1 MAVLYFYWQCCYRA
15 AINKLLPEGQI
26 FPLFLYSPQAM
37 AFYIFKWLK
46 KKKSKEELLLFRQVC
61 HNKWKLYETQM
72 SVANKVLLKHSDAHH
87 LHVVY
92 GCFAQQQS
100 WAVVKNSFANSCYK
114 RWETKASLCC
124 QKQHF
129 YPVYFQLESKG
140 TYWRVHSITFNP
152 LIRTPGPR
160 QGLCRCGP
168 WLPRT
173 DSPLMPLHL
182 GFTEPN
188 SPSESQQSPAPI
200 FVSRTPSS
208 FCACLRSHSCFDNFY
223 SLVSSSWGPVV
234 TSGWAQGH
242 FLSQIWSSFSNCVG
256 QGRNMKLG
264 ADTYSQGLP
273 RWH

>member
-1 MAVLYFYWQCCYRA
+1 M
-15 AINKLLPEGQI
+15 
-26 FPLFLYSPQAM
+26 
-37 AFYIFKWLK
+37 
-46 KKKSKEELLLFRQVC
+46 
-61 HNKWKLYETQM
+61 
-72 SVANKVLLKHSDAHH
+72 
-87 LHVVY
+87 Y
-92 GCFAQQQS
+92 GCFCTAAELS
-100 WAVVKNSFANSCYK
+100 SCEK
-114 RWETKASLCC
+114 LIGQLLLQTMKESKASLCC

-140 TYWRVHSITFNP
+140 TYWWVQSIKFDP

-173 DSPLMPLHL
+173 DSPLMPRNL

-208 FCACLRSHSCFDNFY
+208 YCACLRSHSCLDDFY
-223 SLVSSSWGPVV
+223 SLVSSSWGPAV

-242 FLSQIWSSFSNCVG
+242 FLSQIRSSFSDCVG

-264 ADTYSQGLP
+264 ADACSQGLP